1 MKRAKTR
8 VESRAESRERWR
20 GIVAE
25 FEKSGQTVREFC
37 AGKGIAETSLGFW
50 KRQEHRPGAL
60 QFVPAVRMGQAPT
73 PEARRG
79 GVVLEIG
86 GGRIRVESGVDRA
99 LLLEV
104 VRTLEGCAR

>member
-1 MKRAKTR
+1 MKRAKTK
-8 VESRAESRERWR
+8 VESRAEARERWR

-37 AGKGIAETSLGFW
+37 ASRGIAATAFGYW
-50 KRQEHRPGAL
+50 KRRENRPEAL
-60 QFVPAVRMGQAPT
+60 QFVPAVRVGQAPI

-86 GGRIRVESGVDRA
+86 GGRIRLESGFDRA

-104 VRTLEGCAR
+104 VRTLEGGAR